1 LSRKIASA
9 FLTSNLWIFR
19 LDSLN
24 QLRGCNCSALPYQLH
39 QPFRYLR
46 AVFCFSF
53 VCAWNSITCGETF
66 SGSGSTAM
74 RNPNSL
80 MRCPSWM
87 QLQTKAGTPERDSS
101 QFSNREDLKD
111 T

>member
-46 AVFCFSF
+46 AVFCLSF
-53 VCAWNSITCGETF
+53 VSAGNSIT
-66 SGSGSTAM
+66 M
-74 RNPNSL
+74 RRNFFWI
-80 MRCPSWM
+80 R
-87 QLQTKAGTPERDSS
+87 Q
-101 QFSNREDLKD
+101 
-111 T
+111 